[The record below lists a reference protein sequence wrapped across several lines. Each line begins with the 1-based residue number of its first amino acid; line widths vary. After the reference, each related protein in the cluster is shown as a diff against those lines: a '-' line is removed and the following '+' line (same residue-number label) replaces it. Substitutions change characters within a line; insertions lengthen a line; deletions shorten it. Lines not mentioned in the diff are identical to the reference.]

1 MARLPRASSRP
12 PRLPATEKLGYG
24 CAWRVLDAQF
34 LGVPQRRR
42 RVFVVGHLGDWR
54 RAAAVLLEREG
65 LCRDTPARRKTRE
78 EVAGSLG
85 GGTGERGWCNDLDR
99 SGAFV
104 SMSLNAKGGSGRL
117 DGESETFVAHTLRG
131 DGFDASED
139 GTGRGS
145 PIVAT
150 AFSAK
155 DHGADAGPL
164 APTLRAMPHDHSH
177 ANAGG
182 QVAVCFE
189 SRVARN
195 GRGGPSEI
203 VPPLKAQSGANGR
216 GDGAP
221 LLAMSGTLAVRRLT
235 PRECERLQGMPD
247 DYTLVP
253 YRGKPAADG
262 PRYRA
267 IGNSMA
273 VPVMRWIG
281 SRMRQVDEIGNGK
294 AD

>member
-1 MARLPRASSRP
+1 
-12 PRLPATEKLGYG
+12 
-24 CAWRVLDAQF
+24 
-34 LGVPQRRR
+34 
-42 RVFVVGHLGDWR
+42 
-54 RAAAVLLEREG
+54 
-65 LCRDTPARRKTRE
+65 
-78 EVAGSLG
+78 
-85 GGTGERGWCNDLDR
+85 
-99 SGAFV
+99 
-104 SMSLNAKGGSGRL
+104 MSLNAEDGSGRL
-117 DGESETFVAHTLRG
+117 DGERESFAGYGCGYWNESESAETL
-131 DGFDASED
+131 
-139 GTGRGS
+139 GTQGRARYES
-145 PIVAT
+145 TAIVGPLAPT

-164 APTLRAMPHDHSH
+164 APTLRAMPHDRSH

-203 VPPLKAQSGANGR
+203 VAPLKAQSGGTGR

-221 LLAMSGTLAVRRLT
+221 LLAANGLAVRRLT

-247 DYTLVP
+247 DYTLIP

-273 VPVMRWIG
+273 VPVMMWIG
-281 SRMRQVDEIGNGK
+281 RRIQMVDSIRG
-294 AD
+294 